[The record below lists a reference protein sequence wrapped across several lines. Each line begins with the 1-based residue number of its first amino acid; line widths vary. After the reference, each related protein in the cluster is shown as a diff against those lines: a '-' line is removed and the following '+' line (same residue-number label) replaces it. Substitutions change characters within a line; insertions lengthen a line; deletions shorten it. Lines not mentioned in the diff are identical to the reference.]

1 MRTKK
6 TREKTKRNKLFLLLG
21 LLFFLSCSSGEHLKL
36 RIEIPRKA
44 PVQLDGFD
52 ELVVTNFLVKKE
64 AEDFDM
70 NKELS
75 DFFSAELGQKLEQ
88 KISSKVLTFE
98 NDEVFHNKEF
108 WQALFPDR
116 KGSVLFTGS
125 LEYTQE
131 TRKAIKS
138 LEKRQ
143 FETPFP
149 EESRIDARKFYS
161 LNIQIYIIDPQT
173 GEALFEKDFKE
184 SKSYK
189 NPNQTAH
196 FAFIDLIQ
204 AVKDKLFRQLLG
216 EEQVQERYLIK

>member
-6 TREKTKRNKLFLLLG
+6 AREKTKRNKLFLLLG
-21 LLFFLSCSSGEHLKL
+21 LLFFLSCNTGEHLKL

-44 PVQLDGFD
+44 PIQLDGFD
-52 ELVVTNFLVKKE
+52 ELVVTNFLVKEE

-88 KISSKVLTFE
+88 KISSKVLSFE
-98 NDEVFHNKEF
+98 NEEVFHNKEF
-108 WQALFPDR
+108 WQALFSDL
-116 KGSVLFTGS
+116 KGAVLFTGS

-138 LEKRQ
+138 IEKRQ

-161 LNIQIYIIDPQT
+161 LNLRIYLIDAQT
-173 GEALFEKDFKE
+173 GEALYERDFKE

-196 FAFIDLIQ
+196 FAFVDLIQ